1 MIGDE
6 KELAENGRLWK
17 ELNLGHE
24 LARDLRALYETRKS
38 GPGRKN
44 WHNLFGARPV
54 EDCGREHRVGTAAAA
69 LLSVSPQ
76 ASTPRITFMG
86 KSWARSSAPSCLTLR
101 GGGRSSAEAT
111 GSTRTDRHREPQPL
125 KADDTNVTGAA

>member
-1 MIGDE
+1 MPRASAPRRRRPSVHGQKTRAVSTCVSRCPRMAVRMAVPLLSPTRRVYLIGDE

-44 WHNLFGARPV
+44 WHNMLV
-54 EDCGREHRVGTAAAA
+54 SVVWVGHPIRR
-69 LLSVSPQ
+69 LVVP
-76 ASTPRITFMG
+76 IYG
-86 KSWARSSAPSCLTLR
+86 TLR
-101 GGGRSSAEAT
+101 DKHKLIKVYEP
-111 GSTRTDRHREPQPL
+111 HRL
-125 KADDTNVTGAA
+125 